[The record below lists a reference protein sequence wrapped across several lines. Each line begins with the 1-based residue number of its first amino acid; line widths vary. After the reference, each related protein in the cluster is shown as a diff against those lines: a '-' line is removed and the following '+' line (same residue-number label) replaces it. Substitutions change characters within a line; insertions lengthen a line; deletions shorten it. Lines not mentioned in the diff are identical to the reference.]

1 MQRGGEHIILQVC
14 SSPAR
19 RISAWTRRKLF
30 LCGHGR
36 RRRGRRRRWRASQ
49 VPEGNGRHRVS
60 RAASGLQSRSAL
72 DSATDPPLLQSFA
85 ISEPQQCTEAQSPG
99 ITSIYLQ
106 PLQLPLN
113 EVFHLGTQLITRASS
128 TLDERAHEAR
138 HHHAVVIF
146 SNRET

>member
-1 MQRGGEHIILQVC
+1 MDKKKTLPVRSRQKTAGQA
-14 SSPAR
+14 PA
-19 RISAWTRRKLF
+19 LE
-30 LCGHGR
+30 
-36 RRRGRRRRWRASQ
+36 ASQ

-60 RAASGLQSRSAL
+60 RAASGLQCRSAL

-113 EVFHLGTQLITRASS
+113 EVFHLGTQLITRASR

-138 HHHAVVIF
+138 PHHAVVIF